1 MLAKAPEGLIDEALN
16 YFPDAEGDGSI
27 FMPTT
32 RGIGRCRI
40 CGEEREM
47 TKEHIPPATAFNRG
61 PLREHSLD
69 EYLHREDEELPGGR
83 LRQGGMWGYTLCET
97 CNNLTGRLYAPE
109 YGRWARTAVN
119 AMADARVNVYEVDRQ
134 TAPVP
139 GRLAIA
145 GDPGPRPGAFVRE
158 ALAITCSLSGPFDL
172 AGRFPAIRRIVLD
185 GATEPLP
192 TGMSIG
198 LALVLPP
205 SARLVG
211 PAAVIELDTP
221 AWRWVIEM
229 AHAPLAILLVLT
241 STRPVEHRFDLSRYT
256 LLRPDEPAAV
266 DGPIDLGFA
275 HTVYAGDYRS
285 RGALESLDP
294 GEDAERRPDPN

>member
-1 MLAKAPEGLIDEALN
+1 
-16 YFPDAEGDGSI
+16 
-27 FMPTT
+27 
-32 RGIGRCRI
+32 
-40 CGEEREM
+40 
-47 TKEHIPPATAFNRG
+47 
-61 PLREHSLD
+61 
-69 EYLHREDEELPGGR
+69 
-83 LRQGGMWGYTLCET
+83 MWGYTLCEP
-97 CNNLTGRLYAPE
+97 CNNLAGRLYVPE

-119 AMADARVNVYEVDRQ
+119 ALADAHVNVYKVDRQ

-158 ALAITCSLSGPFDL
+158 ALAIMCSLSGPFDL
-172 AGRFPAIRRIVLD
+172 ADRFPQIRRITLD
-185 GATEPLP
+185 AATEPLP

-211 PAAVIELDTP
+211 PAAVIELDPP
-221 AWRWVIEM
+221 AWSWVIEM

-256 LLRPDEPAAV
+256 LLRADEPAAV
-266 DGPIDLGFA
+266 DVSIDLGFA
-275 HTVYAGDYRS
+275 YTVHAGDYRP
-285 RGALESLDP
+285 RGALESLDT
-294 GEDAERRPDPN
+294 GEDAEHRPDPS